1 MNIKSLVA
9 LAMLAAVPGMAGAAT
24 PSAAPGPAI
33 LPSAG
38 SLPASL
44 SPVEQ
49 QIAALQT
56 ELRITQDQLPQWLVF
71 SQAMRD
77 AAHAADDLFQQRAT
91 TATTMTAQENMHSY
105 AQVTRAYAD
114 TMAGLSK
121 AFDTLYAILS
131 EPQRQSIDV
140 VFRQQTT
147 PGRRIH

>member
-1 MNIKSLVA
+1 MNLKSFVA
-9 LAMLAAVPGMAGAAT
+9 LAMLAAVPAIAAT
-24 PSAAPGPAI
+24 PGPAPGPSI
-33 LPSAG
+33 LPSPG

-77 AAHAADDLFQQRAT
+77 AARAADDLFQQRAT

-131 EPQRQSIDV
+131 EPQQQSIDA
-140 VFRQQTT
+140 VFRQQST
-147 PGRRIH
+147 PARRLR